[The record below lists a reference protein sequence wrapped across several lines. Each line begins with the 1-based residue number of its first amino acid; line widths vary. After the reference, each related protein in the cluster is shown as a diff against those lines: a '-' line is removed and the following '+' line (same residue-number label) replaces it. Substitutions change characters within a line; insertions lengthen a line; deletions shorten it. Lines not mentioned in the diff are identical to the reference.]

1 MKTTKTKSAP
11 AASQPIARHAQE
23 TVTAATPHRHFMTL
37 ALRLAAKGRGK
48 TSPNPMVGALVVKN
62 GRIVGRGYHHGPG
75 QPHAE
80 ILALKQAGPRALGAI
95 LYVTLEPC
103 CHLLKRTPPCVPA
116 VVQSGV
122 RQVVVA
128 MADPNLMVKGR
139 GIAALRRTG
148 ITVTTGIAQEEAAQ
162 LNRAYLHWVRTGRPY
177 VILKAGM
184 TLDGKVATAKG
195 SLDGLLVRAR
205 DKTRID
211 FGVRWMQ
218 WSSGSA
224 PCSRIILR

>member
-1 MKTTKTKSAP
+1 
-11 AASQPIARHAQE
+11 
-23 TVTAATPHRHFMTL
+23 MTL

-80 ILALKQAGPRALGAI
+80 ILALKQAGPRARGAT

-128 MADPNLMVKGR
+128 MADPNIMVKGR
-139 GIAALRRTG
+139 GIAALRRAG
-148 ITVTTGIAQEEAAQ
+148 ITVTTAVAQEEAAR
-162 LNRAYLHWVRTGRPY
+162 LNRAYLHWVSDRPPLRDPESRDDIGWKGGYGKGGVSMDYWSARATRRASTPESGGCRGRR
-177 VILKAGM
+177 GRH
-184 TLDGKVATAKG
+184 
-195 SLDGLLVRAR
+195 RAQ
-205 DKTRID
+205 
-211 FGVRWMQ
+211 G
-218 WSSGSA
+218 
-224 PCSRIILR
+224 

>member
-1 MKTTKTKSAP
+1 
-11 AASQPIARHAQE
+11 
-23 TVTAATPHRHFMTL
+23 MTQ

-80 ILALKQAGPRALGAI
+80 ILALKQAGPRARGAI

-128 MADPNLMVKGR
+128 MADPNIMVKGR
-139 GIAALRRTG
+139 GIAALRRGG
-148 ITVTTGIAQEEAAQ
+148 ITVTTGLAQKEAAQ
-162 LNRAYLHWVRTGRPY
+162 LNRA
-177 VILKAGM
+177 
-184 TLDGKVATAKG
+184 
-195 SLDGLLVRAR
+195 
-205 DKTRID
+205 
-211 FGVRWMQ
+211 
-218 WSSGSA
+218 
-224 PCSRIILR
+224 